1 MTELQQLSELW
12 DIATANR
19 WVVLALQFSLAIA
32 LVTVMQIGLVVLA
45 TSITREFARWVWGW
59 LGTSLIIGS
68 PFAAVFLGGW
78 WWLLPPI
85 SLVILA
91 LYSKI
96 DYRDEGVPTTWIE
109 ARGSFRWKRRGHDK
123 LASPDAAAAADFLIR
138 DGPLEPGADA
148 LAKGDFVKA
157 RQEFEALAH
166 AGNAAAM
173 NNLGVLHE
181 AGLGVP
187 VSKVEALKWYRK
199 AADSG
204 VLLAKHNLALLI
216 AADHLLGTAE
226 RDADKGRDFIEA
238 YALFSSAASQGLA
251 VAKRA
256 LGDLR
261 RQMTREQIA
270 AAKKVNGR
278 GHS

>member
-1 MTELQQLSELW
+1 MTEFQQLSEFW
-12 DIATANR
+12 DIATENR
-19 WVVLALQFSLAIA
+19 WVVLAVKFILAIA

-68 PFAAVFLGGW
+68 PFAAVFLSGW
-78 WWLLPPI
+78 WWLLPPLA
-85 SLVILA
+85 LVILA
-91 LYSKI
+91 LYTQVE
-96 DYRDEGVPTTWIE
+96 YRDEGVPTTWIE
-109 ARGSFRWKRRGHDK
+109 ARGSFKWKRGGHDK
-123 LASPDAAAAADFLIR
+123 LANPAVAAAADFLIR
-138 DGPLEPGADA
+138 DGPLTPGADA
-148 LAKGDFVKA
+148 LGEGDFAKA
-157 RQEFEALAH
+157 REEFEALAH
-166 AGNAAAM
+166 AGNVAAM

-204 VLLAKHNLALLI
+204 VPLAKHNLALLI

-226 RDADKGRDFIEA
+226 READKERDFIEA

-251 VAKRA
+251 VAKGA
-256 LGDLR
+256 LRDLR
-261 RQMTREQIA
+261 RHMTREQIA
-270 AAKKVNGR
+270 AAKKAAG
-278 GHS
+278 